1 MHNPSQFRQGQ
12 RPLKEEGRKREG
24 EKAYSF
30 NKKHR
35 VGRMGEGGNVPLN
48 PRAFCLCI
56 ANQSCHL
63 GWQEVSPDDLFL
75 QDPKRIL
82 TPK

>member
-12 RPLKEEGRKREG
+12 RPLKEEERE
-24 EKAYSF
+24 KTYSF
-30 NKKHR
+30 NKRHR
-35 VGRMGEGGNVPLN
+35 VGWMGEGGNVPLN
-48 PRAFCLCI
+48 PRAFYLCA

-63 GWQEVSPDDLFL
+63 GWQEVSPDDLFS

>member
-1 MHNPSQFRQGQ
+1 
-12 RPLKEEGRKREG
+12 
-24 EKAYSF
+24 
-30 NKKHR
+30 
-35 VGRMGEGGNVPLN
+35 MGEGGNVPLN
-48 PRAFCLCI
+48 PRAFCLCA

-63 GWQEVSPDDLFL
+63 GWQEVSPDDLFS